1 MDGPAGGPGRLWG
14 QRVGRGGPPGLPL
27 AGDSALRADTVC
39 GGAGVAEEAGCSAGL
54 LSGGVAAGAGKI
66 V

>member
-1 MDGPAGGPGRLWG
+1 M
-14 QRVGRGGPPGLPL
+14 GRGGPPGLPL

>member
-14 QRVGRGGPPGLPL
+14 QRVSRGGPLGLPL
-27 AGDSALRADTVC
+27 AGNSARMADTVC
-39 GGAGVAEEAGCSAGL
+39 GGAGVAEEAGCSARL
-54 LSGGVAAGAGKI
+54 LSGALAAGAGK

>member
-1 MDGPAGGPGRLWG
+1 M
-14 QRVGRGGPPGLPL
+14 GRGGPPGLPL

-54 LSGGVAAGAGKI
+54 LSGVLAAGAGKL